1 MSTATIGNNGQE
13 LLNKIRIKR
22 KIEPS
27 EQKTMM
33 MMVAVNE
40 RERER
45 ENAHQVIL
53 VVVVVVVVVV
63 VKPFKIG
70 LLLLE

>member
-33 MMVAVNE
+33 MMMAVNE
-40 RERER
+40 RERMR
-45 ENAHQVIL
+45 I
-53 VVVVVVVVVV
+53 
-63 VKPFKIG
+63 K
-70 LLLLE
+70 